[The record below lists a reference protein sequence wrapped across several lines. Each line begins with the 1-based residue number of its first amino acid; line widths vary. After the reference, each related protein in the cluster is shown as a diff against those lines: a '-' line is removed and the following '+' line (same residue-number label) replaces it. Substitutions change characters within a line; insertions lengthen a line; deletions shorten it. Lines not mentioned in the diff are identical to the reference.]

1 MPETAYSPPPAARP
15 MAATAKM
22 VAAVVSPVTLPR
34 SRRITPAPRNPM
46 PCTIF
51 EAIRV
56 VLLSPVS
63 RAISTEAMVKSA
75 APSATQNPVRIPAGR
90 LRTLRSTPIIEPSK
104 AAHARRATI
113 VLRGSMFS
121 RVSGAMAG
129 FYTLQFELRQFRE
142 VPCPGV
148 YLAPFEH
155 PQPVQ
160 SEFLDGKASQH
171 RAVHHRTAKR
181 GVAQVLRT
189 RQITHKAARE
199 AVARARRV
207 MRPFERKGGHAKYA
221 AFVHHHRAV
230 FAALHHEGRGSQLE
244 NMLCRAQQVVLV
256 GELTCLR
263 IVDHQNIDMP
273 ERLAQFV
280 GRTLDPVIHR
290 VERDKLRPSLY
301 LL

>member
-148 YLAPFEH
+148 YLAPLQH
-155 PQPVQ
+155 AQPVQ
-160 SEFLDGKASQH
+160 PKPLHRKTPQH
-171 RAVHHRTAKR
+171 RTIDHRPAKR
-181 GVAQVLRT
+181 GVAQILGP
-189 RQITHKAARE
+189 RQITHKTARE
-199 AVARARRV
+199 AVSGTGRV
-207 MRPFERKGGHAKYA
+207 
-221 AFVHHHRAV
+221 
-230 FAALHHEGRGSQLE
+230 
-244 NMLCRAQQVVLV
+244 
-256 GELTCLR
+256 
-263 IVDHQNIDMP
+263 
-273 ERLAQFV
+273 
-280 GRTLDPVIHR
+280 
-290 VERDKLRPSLY
+290 
-301 LL
+301 